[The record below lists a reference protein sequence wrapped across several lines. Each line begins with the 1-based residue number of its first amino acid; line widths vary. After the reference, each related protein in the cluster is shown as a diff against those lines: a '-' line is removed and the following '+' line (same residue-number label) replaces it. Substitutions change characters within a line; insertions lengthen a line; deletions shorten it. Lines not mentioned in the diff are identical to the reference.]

1 MHAPIQGTAQAQQ
14 VTHDTSHDTAD
25 SQSVMRAQIFSNVEA
40 QTLNVDEIFS
50 IVDAPKPHAWGFD
63 RHAWGPKPHRS
74 LHRHRFRQI
83 ARLVHVRALGARR
96 VIRQQLQRHH
106 VQDGAQR
113 AIVLRHADHMDAGLG
128 LDV

>member
-1 MHAPIQGTAQAQQ
+1 MAMH
-14 VTHDTSHDTAD
+14 DMFHDTAD
-25 SQSVMRAQIFSNVEA
+25 FLNLTRAQIFINAEA
-40 QTLNVDEIFS
+40 QSLNVAEIFS
-50 IVDAPKPHAWGFD
+50 IVDVSKPHAWGFD
-63 RHAWGPKPHRS
+63 SHGWGQKPHPS

-83 ARLVHVRALGARR
+83 ARLVHVRALGASR

-113 AIVLRHADHMDAGLG
+113 AVVLRHADHMDAGLG